1 MFEKLEGV
9 WLRIKNQ
16 EQAAMV
22 DLYDALAKPMFSLSL
37 KILND
42 RWEAEEVIQD
52 VFSNLWNKPN
62 SFSPDK
68 GKLSTWVLT
77 LTRNKSI
84 DRYRSRKR
92 RKDTAPLEDAT
103 LENRPDSKA
112 VDSVKKAIETEEHE
126 ALQRAFEKL
135 PAEQRTV
142 LEYSYFKGLS
152 HSEIAKLTTL
162 SIGTVK
168 SRIRL
173 GLNRLRSIFP
183 DTR

>member
-1 MFEKLEGV
+1 MYEELEGIWV
-9 WLRIKNQ
+9 RIQGK
-16 EQAAMV
+16 EQSAMA
-22 DLYDALAKPMFSLSL
+22 DLYDAIAKPMFSLSL

-42 RWEAEEVIQD
+42 RWEAEEVVQD
-52 VFSNLWNKPN
+52 VFSSLWNKPT

-68 GKLSTWVLT
+68 GKLSSWVFT

-92 RKDTAPLEDAT
+92 RKDTTTLEDAT

-112 VDSVKKAIETEEHE
+112 VDSVDKAIEADEHG
-126 ALQRAFEKL
+126 ALHRAFEEL
-135 PAEQRTV
+135 PSEQRTV

-152 HSEIAKLTTL
+152 HSEIATLTTL
-162 SIGTVK
+162 SLGTVK

-173 GLNRLRSIFP
+173 GLNRLRSILP